1 MVDENACSSKLY
13 GRKPS
18 GRNTVWAFVLSIYGV
33 SKMATALALISQIEM
48 KIIATD
54 PAKVKW
60 ILKEV
65 HMASSVPSAGLL
77 QPRSTS
83 LLSIPD

>member
-1 MVDENACSSKLY
+1 
-13 GRKPS
+13 
-18 GRNTVWAFVLSIYGV
+18 
-33 SKMATALALISQIEM
+33 MATALALISQIEM

-65 HMASSVPSAGLL
+65 HMASSVPIGSI

>member
-1 MVDENACSSKLY
+1 
-13 GRKPS
+13 
-18 GRNTVWAFVLSIYGV
+18 
-33 SKMATALALISQIEM
+33 MATALALISQIEM

-77 QPRSTS
+77 QPRSIS
-83 LLSIPD
+83 LLSNPLK

>member
-1 MVDENACSSKLY
+1 
-13 GRKPS
+13 
-18 GRNTVWAFVLSIYGV
+18 
-33 SKMATALALISQIEM
+33 MATALALISQIEM

-65 HMASSVPSAGLL
+65 HMASSVPDRIDTTEKYIAAKY
-77 QPRSTS
+77 T
-83 LLSIPD
+83 

>member
-13 GRKPS
+13 GKAQRSQYCLGFRIK
-18 GRNTVWAFVLSIYGV
+18 TYGV